1 MSRTR
6 SFFGGAIF
14 AYLYQACSMVIGLW
28 LTPFYLRTLGSNDY
42 GIWLIG
48 MQVLV
53 FLLLCDFGVLAVV
66 PRDVARAH
74 GKEQSEAG
82 SGELPMLIGQTIKVV
97 GVQTLLVA
105 LVSFGVFFFRPPT
118 TAAIRGPITLALFVF
133 VLTFPMRLFPAVLQ
147 GLQDLKF
154 LGQLR
159 LWMWAVSTAVS
170 VVLLILG
177 ARFWALACG
186 WSLQQIVH
194 DLVAFRRLRRV
205 RPDLLTAAV
214 LKSTGPFTWRWFLR
228 GLWVNVGQI
237 GYGLS
242 AGTDLM
248 IIGRALGPATV
259 VVYSCTVKLI
269 TVLQNQ
275 PQILASVALP
285 GLSHLKAS
293 EPRQQVLHKTISLT
307 QAMLVLIGG
316 VFCIVLTVNQQF
328 VMVWLGPKFFGGI
341 ELTYILLLNFLV
353 RQIDYTLSM
362 ALFAFGYEK
371 PLTIRTLL
379 DGIVSFGLALVLV
392 RHFGLVG
399 VAIGTLCGGLCV
411 ALPTDVF
418 LYMREFKLSFFGLLR
433 PYAPYLWRFAV
444 VGIAGLAFAAQ
455 FHAPNFFNL
464 AMITTFVVLAYSLL
478 VLPYAWRTPLRGY
491 VEMTISAM
499 RSAMPTRILGWS
511 NNG

>member
-14 AYLYQACSMVIGLW
+14 AYLYQACSMLIGLW
-28 LTPFYLRTLGSNDY
+28 LTPFYIRTLGSHDY

-48 MQVLV
+48 MQVLI
-53 FLLLCDFGVLAVV
+53 FLLLCDFGVLAIV

-74 GKEQSEAG
+74 GKEQSEG
-82 SGELPMLIGQTIKVV
+82 SGELHKLVGQTIKVV
-97 GVQTLLVA
+97 GIQTLVIA
-105 LVSFGVFFFRPPT
+105 LVSIGVFFFRPPT
-118 TAAIRGPITLALFVF
+118 AAAIRGPISLALLVF

-159 LWMWAVSTAVS
+159 LCMWAVSTGVS

-186 WSLQQIVH
+186 WCLQQIVH
-194 DLVAFRRLRRV
+194 DLVAFHRLRRV
-205 RPDLLTAAV
+205 RPDLLTFAV
-214 LKSTGPFTWRWFLR
+214 LQSTGPFTWRWFLR

-237 GYGLS
+237 GYGLG
-242 AGTDLM
+242 AGTDLL

-259 VVYSCTVKLI
+259 VVYSCTIKLI

-307 QAMLVLIGG
+307 QAMFVMIGA
-316 VFCIVLTVNQQF
+316 VFCVVLAVNQQF
-328 VMVWLGPKFFGGI
+328 VMVWLGPKFFGGL

-353 RQIDYTLSM
+353 RQIDYTLSL

-379 DGIVSFGLALVLV
+379 DGIVTFGLAMILV
-392 RHFGLVG
+392 RPFGLVG
-399 VAIGTLCGGLCV
+399 VAIGALCGGLCV

-418 LYMREFKLSFFGLLR
+418 LYMREFKLSFVGVFR

-455 FHAPNFFNL
+455 FHAPNWFNL
-464 AMITTFVVLAYSLL
+464 TVITTFVVVAYLLL

-491 VEMTISAM
+491 VEPTISTL
-499 RSAMPTRILGWS
+499 RSAVPTRILGWS

>member
-1 MSRTR
+1 
-6 SFFGGAIF
+6 
-14 AYLYQACSMVIGLW
+14 
-28 LTPFYLRTLGSNDY
+28 
-42 GIWLIG
+42 

-82 SGELPMLIGQTIKVV
+82 SGELRMLIGQTIKVV
-97 GVQTLLVA
+97 GIQTVLVA
-105 LVSFGVFFFRPPT
+105 LVSLGVFFFRPPA
-118 TAAIRGPITLALFVF
+118 TAAIRGPISLALFVF

-242 AGTDLM
+242 AGTDLL

-259 VVYSCTVKLI
+259 VVYACTIKLI

-316 VFCIVLTVNQQF
+316 VFCVVLAVNQQF

-341 ELTYILLLNFLV
+341 ELTYLLLLNFLV

-379 DGIVSFGLALVLV
+379 DGIVSFGLALILV
-392 RHFGLVG
+392 QHFGLVG
-399 VAIGTLCGGLCV
+399 VAIGALCGGLCV

-464 AMITTFVVLAYSLL
+464 AIITTFVVLAYSLL

-491 VEMTISAM
+491 VEVTISAL
-499 RSAMPTRILGWS
+499 RSAMPSRILGWS
-511 NNG
+511 ING